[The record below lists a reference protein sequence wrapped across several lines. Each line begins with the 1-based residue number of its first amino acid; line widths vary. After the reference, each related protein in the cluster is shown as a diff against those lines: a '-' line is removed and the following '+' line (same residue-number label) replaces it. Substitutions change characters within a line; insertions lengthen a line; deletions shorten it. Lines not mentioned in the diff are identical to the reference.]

1 MVLQSSVVAYSAEA
15 CVLEFRLRLV
25 DRSIAQCC
33 VIFERLSLK

>member
-1 MVLQSSVVAYSAEA
+1 MVLQSSVVVYSAEA

-33 VIFERLSLK
+33 VIFERLSSK